1 MKLLLTSA
9 GLANDSITQA
19 FLKLLEKD
27 PETCTALIIAY
38 GQTEEENF
46 YINKAKEEVERLGF
60 MTIVLNMN
68 DCPGISTLPD
78 FDVVYV
84 CSGNTFAILK
94 KMCELG
100 LPEYIKKQVE
110 SGAVYVGVSAG
121 SIIAGPDI
129 KIAGWGVD
137 ADINEIGLVDLIG
150 LGLTNVSVY
159 VHYEAE
165 RHSKEVEDFKRTVEY
180 PIQAITND
188 QAVFVD
194 GETIIYI

>member
-9 GLANDSITQA
+9 GLANENIKQG
-19 FLKLLEKD
+19 FLKLLGKN

-38 GQTEEENF
+38 GQNPEENF

-78 FDVVYV
+78 FDVIYV
-84 CSGNTFAILK
+84 CGGNTFAILK
-94 KMCELG
+94 KTRELG

-110 SGAVYVGVSAG
+110 MGSVYVGVSAG

-129 KIAGWGVD
+129 KIAGWGAD
-137 ADINEIGLVDLIG
+137 GDINEV
-150 LGLTNVSVY
+150 GLTDTQGFKLTNISTY
-159 VHYEAE
+159 VHYDVE
-165 RHSKEVEDFKRTVEY
+165 RHFQEVEDFKKTVEY
-180 PIQAITND
+180 PVQAITND
-188 QAVFVD
+188 QAIVIEN
-194 GETIIYI
+194 GESAEI